1 MTKITKQQLLDAAEQ
16 VVFTQGASKLTL
28 NAVAKK
34 ASVSKGGL
42 LYHFP
47 SKDALIQAL
56 IQQLIENFEQAISQ
70 QAEHVAGTSDW
81 LQAYINTTFDPES
94 SQVHASAG
102 ILAAIANNL
111 DLLDPLRQRYQVW
124 QQHVET
130 SGIDP
135 TRALLLQLAAD
146 GLWFAELL
154 QLISFSTEQRM
165 ELLAEMT
172 RLIDHD

>member
-1 MTKITKQQLLDAAEQ
+1 MAKITKQQLLDAAEQ
-16 VVFTQGASKLTL
+16 VVFTKGASKLTL
-28 NAVAKK
+28 NAVAKE
-34 ASVSKGGL
+34 AGVSKGGL

-47 SKDALIQAL
+47 SKDELIQAM
-56 IQQLIENFEQAISQ
+56 IQQLIENFENARSQ
-70 QAEHVAGTSDW
+70 QADHIDGSPDW
-81 LQAYINTTFDPES
+81 LQAYINTTFDPEL

-111 DLLDPLRQRYQVW
+111 NLLEPLRQQYQVW
-124 QQHVET
+124 QQHIET

-154 QLISFSTEQRM
+154 QLISFSPEQRQK
-165 ELLAEMT
+165 LLAEMT
-172 RLIDHD
+172 RLIHHD